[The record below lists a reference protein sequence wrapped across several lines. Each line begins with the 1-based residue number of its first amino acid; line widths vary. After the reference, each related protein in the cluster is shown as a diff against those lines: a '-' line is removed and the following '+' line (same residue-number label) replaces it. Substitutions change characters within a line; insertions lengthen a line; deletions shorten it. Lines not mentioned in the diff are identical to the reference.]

1 MPKNLGRELVSMV
14 KKNNASNKSG
24 NFKTNTIY
32 AGDCIEA
39 MNRLPEGSIDLI
51 FADPPYN
58 LQLGG
63 DLHRPDNSRVDGVDD
78 NWDKFSN
85 FRAYDD
91 FTHDWLKSARRVLK
105 HNGSLWVIGSYHNIF
120 RVGSVLQDL
129 GYWLLNDIVWRKS
142 NPMPNFRG
150 TRFTNAHETL
160 IWCARSK
167 DARYTFNYD
176 AMKNMNDGLQM
187 RSDWTLPLCTGDERL
202 KGEDGNKLH
211 PTQKPESL
219 LYRVIM
225 AATKPGDIVLDPFFG
240 TGTTGAVA
248 KALGRKF
255 IGIEQNKEYI
265 ARARKRIAQVKSV
278 VDEKILITPSK
289 RSEPR
294 IPFGTVV
301 ERGLLRPGSVLS
313 DPSGRFTARVRAD
326 GTLISSDYRGS
337 IHQVGAAVQGA
348 PACNGWTFW
357 HVRIGEDLVAI
368 DVFRQKMRA
377 ELTTGVQ

>member
-1 MPKNLGRELVSMV
+1 
-14 KKNNASNKSG
+14 
-24 NFKTNTIY
+24 
-32 AGDCIEA
+32 
-39 MNRLPEGSIDLI
+39 
-51 FADPPYN
+51 
-58 LQLGG
+58 
-63 DLHRPDNSRVDGVDD
+63 
-78 NWDKFSN
+78 
-85 FRAYDD
+85 
-91 FTHDWLKSARRVLK
+91 
-105 HNGSLWVIGSYHNIF
+105 
-120 RVGSVLQDL
+120 
-129 GYWLLNDIVWRKS
+129 
-142 NPMPNFRG
+142 
-150 TRFTNAHETL
+150 
-160 IWCARSK
+160 
-167 DARYTFNYD
+167 
-176 AMKNMNDGLQM
+176 
-187 RSDWTLPLCTGDERL
+187 
-202 KGEDGNKLH
+202 
-211 PTQKPESL
+211 
-219 LYRVIM
+219 M